1 MKETKFIDTS
11 VLLEILE
18 VQHCCKNSKKYQQ
31 ELVEFYGKEN
41 ATLIMPISVLIE
53 TGNHINHI
61 PDKVMKM
68 DALKKFI
75 DILELFL
82 NSKKPWVFYGY
93 NFGVDDISRIKEQYA
108 QVVSA
113 KVGIGDVFIL
123 DAYYQY
129 IEKLKADASQNH
141 LISIWSLDEHL
152 SAYSQEI

>member
-68 DALKKFI
+68 ECF
-75 DILELFL
+75 
-82 NSKKPWVFYGY
+82 
-93 NFGVDDISRIKEQYA
+93 
-108 QVVSA
+108 
-113 KVGIGDVFIL
+113 
-123 DAYYQY
+123 
-129 IEKLKADASQNH
+129 EK
-141 LISIWSLDEHL
+141 I
-152 SAYSQEI
+152 Y